1 MNFSKTHLSNRAIAK
16 SERIWPLD
24 LGIGILACVV
34 LYISID
40 RLSFSDTRWL
50 YNAWTYLISVP
61 LSACV
66 MAFVSHSLISKHAQK
81 SIQIGLLF
89 SLLLHFLLLAVAI
102 NVVIFNQ
109 YFPADDIPIR
119 GSTYSNQKFISDT
132 LSNGEKTKTDWSQ
145 AVETSIVSKPM
156 TQLKNSEDYRE
167 ASKIAFA
174 KTNNPRI
181 KSKPPL
187 PTSISLDL
195 PGDSQPRI
203 ADRQRA
209 LAFQNSDISN
219 ALSDPSEPVAPQ
231 VATGSESVLGSSE
244 RSLSTLVQRIAP
256 ISSPIPSPST
266 VTPEVRVTA
275 DRPKIATK
283 TNDQSKPSIAD
294 LKESRMEIEPSA
306 SPSGL
311 SASVTLPIQID
322 DTAIETLAPFESRDT
337 GSKVTR
343 PKSNSTNGITL
354 SEFPSLNSESRLAT
368 NQTNGGA
375 GIGILKDKKIRKESE
390 IGSIAR
396 SMRAKISSNGSSPT
410 NRLTVP
416 KGTYTE
422 EADIGFNRSTD
433 LSVLISPPRISTV
446 RREPSL
452 RGSAEIMDLADPKGN
467 TFSSNIRKPTT
478 AKIADLTLT
487 PTTDLNSRNP
497 TVPNIGGKTEPR
509 PAIKITQPKS
519 SPPWI
524 APKITPAPS
533 FTQRVLRT
541 AEVPSPMENGTPPP
555 TQDTEDAIELG
566 LQYLASVQNIDG
578 SWSLQGHGV
587 DVILRS
593 DTAAT
598 GLALL
603 AFQGAGYTHQK
614 NTHAAKVR
622 GGLQFL
628 LRHQSDDGNL
638 YRQENAIS
646 NQNVAFY
653 SHGIAALALCEA
665 YGMTGDPSLQ
675 TAAQRALDFISD
687 TQHRQRGGWRYS
699 AQVSS
704 DTSVT
709 GWMMMAL
716 KSGQLAGLETK
727 AETYQG
733 IAFWLSLAQSDES
746 ADRYRYNPFAPDT
759 PTQRHGRI
767 ATPTMTAV
775 AALMRMYSGWTRENR
790 ELVSIA
796 DYLLDSPPQV
806 GSLEIPKRDTYYWYY
821 ATQVMFHMGGA
832 YWEQWNNELT
842 PMIVDSQIKEGAIAG
857 SWDPL
862 LPVPDR
868 WSAHAGRVY
877 VTAMNLLNLEIYYRH
892 LPIYEET
899 SSRPEP

>member
-1 MNFSKTHLSNRAIAK
+1 VNFSKTHLSNRAIAK

-119 GSTYSNQKFISDT
+119 GRTYSNQKFISDT
-132 LSNGEKTKTDWSQ
+132 LSSGEKTKTDWSQ

-266 VTPEVRVTA
+266 VTPEVRVTT

-368 NQTNGGA
+368 NQSNGGA
-375 GIGILKDKKIRKESE
+375 GIGILKDEKIRKESE

-422 EADIGFNRSTD
+422 EADIGFDRSTD

-446 RREPSL
+446 KREPSL
-452 RGSAEIMDLADPKGN
+452 RGSSKIMDLADPKGN

-487 PTTDLNSRNP
+487 PTTDLNSSNP
-497 TVPNIGGKTEPR
+497 TAPNIGGKTEPR
-509 PAIKITQPKS
+509 SAIKITQPKS

-614 NTHAAKVR
+614 NTHAATVR

>member
-396 SMRAKISSNGSSPT
+396 SMREKISSNGSSPT

-509 PAIKITQPKS
+509 SAIKITQPKS

>member
-132 LSNGEKTKTDWSQ
+132 LSSGEKTKTDWSQ

-174 KTNNPRI
+174 KTNKPRI

-203 ADRQRA
+203 ADRQRV

-368 NQTNGGA
+368 NQSNGGA

-446 RREPSL
+446 KREPSL

-509 PAIKITQPKS
+509 SAIKITQPKS

-533 FTQRVLRT
+533 FTQRVL
-541 AEVPSPMENGTPPP
+541 
-555 TQDTEDAIELG
+555 
-566 LQYLASVQNIDG
+566 
-578 SWSLQGHGV
+578 
-587 DVILRS
+587 
-593 DTAAT
+593 
-598 GLALL
+598 
-603 AFQGAGYTHQK
+603 
-614 NTHAAKVR
+614 
-622 GGLQFL
+622 
-628 LRHQSDDGNL
+628 
-638 YRQENAIS
+638 
-646 NQNVAFY
+646 
-653 SHGIAALALCEA
+653 
-665 YGMTGDPSLQ
+665 
-675 TAAQRALDFISD
+675 
-687 TQHRQRGGWRYS
+687 
-699 AQVSS
+699 
-704 DTSVT
+704 
-709 GWMMMAL
+709 
-716 KSGQLAGLETK
+716 
-727 AETYQG
+727 
-733 IAFWLSLAQSDES
+733 
-746 ADRYRYNPFAPDT
+746 
-759 PTQRHGRI
+759 
-767 ATPTMTAV
+767 
-775 AALMRMYSGWTRENR
+775 
-790 ELVSIA
+790 
-796 DYLLDSPPQV
+796 
-806 GSLEIPKRDTYYWYY
+806 
-821 ATQVMFHMGGA
+821 
-832 YWEQWNNELT
+832 
-842 PMIVDSQIKEGAIAG
+842 
-857 SWDPL
+857 
-862 LPVPDR
+862 
-868 WSAHAGRVY
+868 
-877 VTAMNLLNLEIYYRH
+877 
-892 LPIYEET
+892 
-899 SSRPEP
+899 

>member
-132 LSNGEKTKTDWSQ
+132 LSSGEKTKTDWSQ

-219 ALSDPSEPVAPQ
+219 ALSDPSEPVAPK

-266 VTPEVRVTA
+266 VTPEVRVTT

-354 SEFPSLNSESRLAT
+354 SEFQA
-368 NQTNGGA
+368 
-375 GIGILKDKKIRKESE
+375 
-390 IGSIAR
+390 SIQ
-396 SMRAKISSNGSSPT
+396 KVGWQP
-410 NRLTVP
+410 
-416 KGTYTE
+416 
-422 EADIGFNRSTD
+422 
-433 LSVLISPPRISTV
+433 
-446 RREPSL
+446 
-452 RGSAEIMDLADPKGN
+452 
-467 TFSSNIRKPTT
+467 
-478 AKIADLTLT
+478 
-487 PTTDLNSRNP
+487 
-497 TVPNIGGKTEPR
+497 
-509 PAIKITQPKS
+509 IK
-519 SPPWI
+519 
-524 APKITPAPS
+524 
-533 FTQRVLRT
+533 V
-541 AEVPSPMENGTPPP
+541 MEG
-555 TQDTEDAIELG
+555 LG
-566 LQYLASVQNIDG
+566 L
-578 SWSLQGHGV
+578 
-587 DVILRS
+587 
-593 DTAAT
+593 
-598 GLALL
+598 
-603 AFQGAGYTHQK
+603 GY
-614 NTHAAKVR
+614 
-622 GGLQFL
+622 
-628 LRHQSDDGNL
+628 
-638 YRQENAIS
+638 
-646 NQNVAFY
+646 
-653 SHGIAALALCEA
+653 
-665 YGMTGDPSLQ
+665 
-675 TAAQRALDFISD
+675 
-687 TQHRQRGGWRYS
+687 
-699 AQVSS
+699 
-704 DTSVT
+704 
-709 GWMMMAL
+709 
-716 KSGQLAGLETK
+716 
-727 AETYQG
+727 
-733 IAFWLSLAQSDES
+733 
-746 ADRYRYNPFAPDT
+746 
-759 PTQRHGRI
+759 
-767 ATPTMTAV
+767 
-775 AALMRMYSGWTRENR
+775 
-790 ELVSIA
+790 
-796 DYLLDSPPQV
+796 
-806 GSLEIPKRDTYYWYY
+806 
-821 ATQVMFHMGGA
+821 
-832 YWEQWNNELT
+832 
-842 PMIVDSQIKEGAIAG
+842 
-857 SWDPL
+857 
-862 LPVPDR
+862 
-868 WSAHAGRVY
+868 
-877 VTAMNLLNLEIYYRH
+877 
-892 LPIYEET
+892 
-899 SSRPEP
+899 